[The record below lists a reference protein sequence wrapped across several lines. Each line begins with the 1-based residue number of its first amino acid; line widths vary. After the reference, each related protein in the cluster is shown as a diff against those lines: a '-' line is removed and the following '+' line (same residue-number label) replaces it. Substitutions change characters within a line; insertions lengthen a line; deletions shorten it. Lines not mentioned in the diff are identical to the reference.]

1 MNGIPNLMDRPDL
14 VLLSVVGLFFVL
26 FVVMAIIS
34 VAIPGVSKRQF
45 TKDILDNP
53 AIQERMKDPQFNVVE
68 LINSTWKQPTER
80 NSSGI
85 VGGMV
90 GLLGKV
96 NQDITWDVSGLI
108 GIIVTIVLMV
118 LLVTQKS
125 ESIPKEILAGWTTI
139 LGFYFGKAVKK

>member
-1 MNGIPNLMDRPDL
+1 MTGIPNLMDRPDL
-14 VLLSVVGLFFVL
+14 VLLGVVGLLFVL
-26 FVVMAIIS
+26 IVVMAVIS
-34 VAIPGVSKRQF
+34 VAIPGVAKRQL
-45 TKDILDNP
+45 TKEILDNS

-68 LINSTWKQPTER
+68 LINSIWQQPER

-125 ESIPKEILAGWTTI
+125 DGIPREILAGWTTI

>member
-1 MNGIPNLMDRPDL
+1 MNSIPNLMDRPDL
-14 VLLSVVGLFFVL
+14 VLLAVVGLL
-26 FVVMAIIS
+26 FVMIVVVAIIS
-34 VAIPGVSKRQF
+34 IAIPGVAKRQVM
-45 TKDILDNP
+45 KELLDNP
-53 AIQERMKDPQFNVVE
+53 AIQERMKDPQFNVIE
-68 LINSTWKQPTER
+68 LINSIWQQPIER
-80 NSSGI
+80 NRGGI

-118 LLVTQKS
+118 LLVTQNS
-125 ESIPKEILAGWTTI
+125 ESIPREIFAGWTTI

>member
-1 MNGIPNLMDRPDL
+1 
-14 VLLSVVGLFFVL
+14 
-26 FVVMAIIS
+26 MAIIS
-34 VAIPGVSKRQF
+34 VAIPGVAKRQM
-45 TKDILDNP
+45 TKEILDNP

-68 LINSTWKQPTER
+68 LINSIWQQPTER

-125 ESIPKEILAGWTTI
+125 ESIPREIFAGWTTI

>member
-14 VLLSVVGLFFVL
+14 ILLAVVGLLFVL
-26 FVVMAIIS
+26 IVVVAIIS
-34 VAIPGVSKRQF
+34 VAIPGVAKRAL
-45 TKDILDNP
+45 TKEILDNP

-68 LINSTWKQPTER
+68 LINSIWQQPTGR
-80 NSSGI
+80 NNSGI

-108 GIIVTIVLMV
+108 GIMVTIVLMV
-118 LLVTQKS
+118 LLVTQNS
-125 ESIPKEILAGWTTI
+125 DSIPREILAGWTTI